1 MTKENKTLDAPNNG
15 SEDNQD
21 LDAAQNGSATIN
33 QGLDDSP
40 VKTGKKTKVRVLQDC
55 LFGKCNEVVELFE
68 RDVRNAEEDGL
79 VDSNPKAVAYAIKE
93 RKEAG
98 NK

>member
-1 MTKENKTLDAPNNG
+1 MTKENKSPDILGNAP
-15 SEDNQD
+15 EDNQD
-21 LDAAQNGSATIN
+21 LGTTENSESKTI
-33 QGLDDSP
+33 QALDDAP

-55 LFGKCNEVVELFE
+55 SLGKCNEVIEIFE
-68 RDVRNAEEDGL
+68 QDVSNAEKEGL